1 MLVEAILMVRGEKY
15 KFENSES
22 FDEIWCNKNFCQLT
36 TNFNNFLMNAP
47 IDFKLVGND
56 ILEVFMYSSYL
67 K

>member
-1 MLVEAILMVRGEKY
+1 MVRGEKY
-15 KFENSES
+15 KLRNSKS
-22 FDEIWCNKNFCQLT
+22 FDDLCHKNFCQLT